1 MNNHEERDVGHLSLN
16 RIYLGD
22 SFELDERIP
31 DKSIDMILEDMPYG

>member
-1 MNNHEERDVGHLSLN
+1 MMVERAAVGRLEQD

-22 SFELDERIP
+22 SFALAELMP